1 MRNHGIRL
9 SKVSKLSIK
18 QQILKSHGIG
28 RKPPTKYIE
37 PHKPNP
43 LHTKTM
49 AYLELRYGNGQTL
62 EYILMSGSLNQVVHK
77 LGDEV
82 DRSTISK
89 WIKQF
94 KLRFTPD
101 NLPSCDGCTSHEI
114 VCEQGICP
122 ILIDRSQWNL
132 IGMKRNE
139 VMDNK

>member
-1 MRNHGIRL
+1 M
-9 SKVSKLSIK
+9 SKQSIK
-18 QQILKSHGIG
+18 QQILKQHGIG
-28 RKPPTKYIE
+28 HKPPSKYME

-62 EYILMSGSLNQVVHK
+62 EQILMSGSLNQVVHK
-77 LGDEV
+77 LGHEI

-94 KLRFTPD
+94 NLRFTTD
-101 NLPSCDGCTSHEI
+101 NLPSCEGCTSHEI

-122 ILIDRSQWNL
+122 ILIDRQQWDL
-132 IGMKRNE
+132 IAVKRNK
-139 VMDNK
+139 VMEDMK